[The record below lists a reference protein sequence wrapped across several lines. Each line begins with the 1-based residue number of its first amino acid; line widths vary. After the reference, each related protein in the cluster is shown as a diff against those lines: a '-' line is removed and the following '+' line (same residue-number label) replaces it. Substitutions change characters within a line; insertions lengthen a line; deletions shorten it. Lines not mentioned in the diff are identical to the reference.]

1 MTDELHVVAGLRRQ
15 LLALPDRRAP
25 RRAPTLALAALAVV
39 AAALGAL
46 ALADRGADEAIA
58 VSRQGDV
65 TEIRVLDAQ
74 ADPARL
80 TAELRDQ
87 GVDAT
92 IRTQPVAPELVG
104 QWYSVIYNA
113 REPSGGQHVPVPGFR
128 VEGDVVRFSTPLRV
142 DIVLVLGVPGG

>member
-1 MTDELHVVAGLRRQ
+1 MTDDLTVVADLRRQ
-15 LLALPDRRAP
+15 LLALPDRPAR
-25 RRAPTLALAALAVV
+25 RRAPVLAVAAFAAF
-39 AAALGAL
+39 AAALGAF

-80 TAELRDQ
+80 TKELRDQ

-113 REPSGGQHVPVPGFR
+113 REPSGRHVPVPGFR
-128 VEGDVVRFSTPLRV
+128 VEGDVVRFSSPLPV

>member
-1 MTDELHVVAGLRRQ
+1 MTDDLHVVADLRRQ
-15 LLALPDRRAP
+15 LLTLPDRPAR
-25 RRAPTLALAALAVV
+25 RRAPAVAVAAVAAV
-39 AAALGAL
+39 AAAFAAF

-80 TAELRDQ
+80 TEELREQ
-87 GVDAT
+87 GVNAT
-92 IRTQPVAPELVG
+92 IRTQPVPEELAG

-113 REPSGGQHVPVPGFR
+113 REPSGRHVPVPGFR
-128 VEGDVVRFSTPLRV
+128 VEGDVVRFSTPLPV
-142 DIVLVLGVPGG
+142 DIVLVLGVAGG

>member
-1 MTDELHVVAGLRRQ
+1 MTDDLTVVADLRRQ
-15 LLALPDRRAP
+15 LLALPDRPA
-25 RRAPTLALAALAVV
+25 RRRTPALAVAAVAAV
-39 AAALGAL
+39 AAALGAI
-46 ALADRGADEAIA
+46 ALADRGAEEAIA

-65 TEIRVLDAQ
+65 TQIRVLDAQ

-80 TAELRDQ
+80 TDSLRRQ

-113 REPSGGQHVPVPGFR
+113 REPSGRHVPVPGFR
-128 VEGDVVRFSTPLRV
+128 VEGDVVRFSSPLPV

>member
-1 MTDELHVVAGLRRQ
+1 MTDELHVVADLRRQ
-15 LLALPDRRAP
+15 LLALPDRPAR

-113 REPSGGQHVPVPGFR
+113 RQPSGGQHVPVPRFR

>member
-1 MTDELHVVAGLRRQ
+1 MTDDLQVVADLRRQ
-15 LLALPDRRAP
+15 LVALPDRPTR
-25 RRAPTLALAALAVV
+25 RRAPALAVAAVAAV
-39 AAALGAL
+39 AAAFGAF
-46 ALADRGADEAIA
+46 ALADRSADEAIA

-80 TAELRDQ
+80 TQELRDQ

-92 IRTQPVAPELVG
+92 IRTQPVAPEFVG
-104 QWYSVIYNA
+104 QWYGVIYNA
-113 REPSGGQHVPVPGFR
+113 REPSGRHVSVPGFR
-128 VEGDVVRFSTPLRV
+128 VEGDVVRFSSALPV

>member
-1 MTDELHVVAGLRRQ
+1 VTDDLTVVADLRRQ
-15 LLALPDRRAP
+15 LLALPDRPA
-25 RRAPTLALAALAVV
+25 RRRTPALAVAAVAVV
-39 AAALGAL
+39 AAALGAI
-46 ALADRGADEAIA
+46 ALVDRGAEEAIA

-65 TEIRVLDAQ
+65 TQIRVLDAQ
-74 ADPARL
+74 ADAAKL
-80 TAELRDQ
+80 TAELRGQ

>member
-1 MTDELHVVAGLRRQ
+1 MTDDLHVVADLRRQ

-92 IRTQPVAPELVG
+92 IRTQPVAPELAG
-104 QWYSVIYNA
+104 QWVSVLYSA
-113 REPSGGQHVPVPGFR
+113 RDAQGRHVPVPGFR
-128 VEGDVVRFSTPLRV
+128 VEGDVVRFSTPLPV
-142 DIVLVLGVPGG
+142 DIVLVLGVPGD

>member
-1 MTDELHVVAGLRRQ
+1 MTDDLTVVADLRRQ
-15 LLALPDRRAP
+15 LLALPDRPAR
-25 RRAPTLALAALAVV
+25 RRAPVLAVAAFAAV
-39 AAALGAL
+39 AAALGAF

-65 TEIRVLDAQ
+65 TEIRVLDAR

-80 TAELRDQ
+80 TKELRDQ

-113 REPSGGQHVPVPGFR
+113 HEPSGRHVPVPGFR
-128 VEGDVVRFSTPLRV
+128 VEGDVVRFSSPLAV